1 MARIASAGTPV
12 QRSASSG
19 VYRATTSRTASKSS
33 VRSRMYSSA
42 CSPSSRMTCII
53 AFSSQTSEPGRSCR
67 CRFAI
72 FVSQIARGS
81 ATTSVAPL
89 RTAFLIRSAS
99 TGCASVVLEP
109 ITSRKRAFSIS
120 GIELVE
126 APLPNDLTRP

>member
-1 MARIASAGTPV
+1 M
-12 QRSASSG
+12 
-19 VYRATTSRTASKSS
+19 
-33 VRSRMYSSA
+33 
-42 CSPSSRMTCII
+42 I
-53 AFSSQTSEPGRSCR
+53 AFRSQTSEPGRSCR
-67 CRFAI
+67 WRFAS

-99 TGCASVVLEP
+99 TGCASVVFEP